1 MSRVFRNP
9 DVLWRRE
16 PDTSEGGA
24 SQEEAVA
31 AILFSGGSMLSLNEF
46 GIELWEMCDGRSVDE
61 LVASLMP
68 EFDVDEDVLRTDI
81 LDFLASLS
89 QKGFIRYE

>member
-16 PDTSEGGA
+16 SDESGEVG
-24 SQEEAVA
+24 QEETVA
-31 AILFSGGSMLSLNEF
+31 AILFSGGSMLSINEF
-46 GIELWEMCDGRSVDE
+46 GIELWEMCDGRTLDE
-61 LVASLMP
+61 IVESLKD
-68 EFDVDEDVLRTDI
+68 EYDVDEELLRSDI
-81 LDFLASLS
+81 LSFLESLS

>member
-16 PDTSEGGA
+16 SENNEGA

-46 GIELWEMCDGRSVDE
+46 GIELWELCDGRTVDE
-61 LVASLMP
+61 MVALLMP
-68 EFDVDEDVLRTDI
+68 EFDVAEDVLRSDI
-81 LDFLASLS
+81 LDFLESLS

>member
-16 PDTSEGGA
+16 SDADDGA
-24 SQEEAVA
+24 TQEEAVA

-46 GIELWEMCDGRSVDE
+46 GIELWELCDGKSVDE
-61 LVASLMP
+61 MVASLLP
-68 EFDVDEDVLRTDI
+68 DFDVEEELLRTDI
-81 LDFLASLS
+81 LDFLDSLL

>member
-1 MSRVFRNP
+1 MSRIFRNP

-16 PDTSEGGA
+16 PDAGDGTSR
-24 SQEEAVA
+24 EEAVA

-46 GIELWEMCDGRSVDE
+46 GIELWEMCDGRTVDE
-61 LVASLMP
+61 LVDALMP
-68 EFDVDEDVLRTDI
+68 EFDVAEDVLRTDI
-81 LDFLASLS
+81 LDFLDSLS

>member
-1 MSRVFRNP
+1 MTRVFRNP

-16 PDTSEGGA
+16 SAAGEGA

-46 GIELWEMCDGRSVDE
+46 GIELWEMCDGRTVDE
-61 LVASLMP
+61 MTAALLP
-68 EFDVDEDVLRTDI
+68 EFDVAEDVLRTDI
-81 LDFLASLS
+81 LAFLDSLS

>member
-1 MSRVFRNP
+1 MSRIFHNP

-16 PDTSEGGA
+16 TDASEND
-24 SQEEAVA
+24 SQEDAVA

-46 GIELWEMCDGRSVDE
+46 GIELWELCDGRTVE
-61 LVASLMP
+61 EMIASLLP
-68 EFDVDEDVLRTDI
+68 DFDIAEDVLRADI
-81 LDFLASLS
+81 LEFLDSLS

>member
-1 MSRVFRNP
+1 MSRIFRNP

-16 PDTSEGGA
+16 SDESEGV

-46 GIELWEMCDGRSVDE
+46 GIELWELCDGKTVDE
-61 LVASLMP
+61 LAASLMP
-68 EFDVDEDVLRTDI
+68 EFDVAEDVLRTDI
-81 LDFLASLS
+81 LDFLDSLS

>member
-1 MSRVFRNP
+1 MSRIIRNP

-16 PDTSEGGA
+16 SYADEGA
-24 SQEEAVA
+24 TQEEAVA

-46 GIELWEMCDGRSVDE
+46 GIELWELCDGRTVDDM
-61 LVASLMP
+61 VAALMT
-68 EFDVDEDVLRTDI
+68 EFDVEEDVLRTDI
-81 LDFLASLS
+81 MEFLDSLS

>member
-1 MSRVFRNP
+1 MSKVFRNP

-16 PDTSEGGA
+16 SDTSEGA

-46 GIELWEMCDGRSVDE
+46 GIELWEMCDGQTVDE
-61 LVASLMP
+61 LVASQLS
-68 EFDVDEDVLRTDI
+68 EFDVDEDVLRSDI
-81 LDFLASLS
+81 QEFLNSLL

>member
-16 PDTSEGGA
+16 SDADQAA
-24 SQEEAVA
+24 SQDAAVA

-46 GIELWEMCDGRSVDE
+46 GLELWQLCDGRTVDE
-61 LVASLMP
+61 MVASLLP
-68 EFDVDEDVLRTDI
+68 EFDVAEELLRSDI
-81 LDFLASLS
+81 LEFLSSLS

>member
-1 MSRVFRNP
+1 MSRVFHNP

-16 PDTSEGGA
+16 SDNIEEA

-46 GIELWEMCDGRSVDE
+46 GIEVWQMCDGRTLDELVTTLLPDFDVTVDE
-61 LVASLMP
+61 L
-68 EFDVDEDVLRTDI
+68 RTD
-81 LDFLASLS
+81 LMDFLDTLA

>member
-16 PDTSEGGA
+16 SDSGKGGSA
-24 SQEEAVA
+24 EETVA
-31 AILFSGGSMLSLNEF
+31 AILFSGGTMLSVNEL
-46 GIELWEMCDGRSVDE
+46 GLEVWQLCDGRTVDE
-61 LVASLMP
+61 MITSLES
-68 EFDVDEDVLRTDI
+68 EFDVDETVLVVDVQA
-81 LDFLASLS
+81 FLESLQ

>member
-1 MSRVFRNP
+1 MSRIFRNP

-16 PDTSEGGA
+16 SDAGDGA
-24 SQEEAVA
+24 SQEDAVA

-46 GIELWEMCDGRSVDE
+46 GIELWEMCDGRTVDE
-61 LVASLMP
+61 LVAALMP
-68 EFDVDEDVLRTDI
+68 EFDVAEDVLRTDI
-81 LDFLASLS
+81 LDFLDSLS

>member
-1 MSRVFRNP
+1 MSRIFRNP

-16 PDTSEGGA
+16 SGAVEGA

-46 GIELWEMCDGRSVDE
+46 GIELWEMCDGRTTDE
-61 LVASLMP
+61 MVAALLP
-68 EFDVDEDVLRTDI
+68 EFDVAEELLRADI
-81 LDFLASLS
+81 LAFLDILS

>member
-16 PDTSEGGA
+16 SDICEGTP
-24 SQEEAVA
+24 QEEAVA

-46 GIELWEMCDGRSVDE
+46 GIELWEQCDGLTVDE
-61 LVASLMP
+61 MVTSLMS
-68 EFDVDEDVLRTDI
+68 EFDVEEDILRTDI
-81 LDFLASLS
+81 MEFLDSLL

>member
-1 MSRVFRNP
+1 MSRVFHNP

-16 PDTSEGGA
+16 SDDSAETSA
-24 SQEEAVA
+24 EEAVA

-46 GIELWEMCDGRSVDE
+46 GIELWELCHGRTVDE
-61 LVASLMP
+61 MVVTLLP
-68 EFDVDEDVLRTDI
+68 ELDVDEERLRTDI
-81 LDFLASLS
+81 QEFLDSLS

>member
-1 MSRVFRNP
+1 MSRIFRNP

-16 PDTSEGGA
+16 SDDVEGT
-24 SQEEAVA
+24 SQEETVA

-46 GIELWEMCDGRSVDE
+46 GIELWELCDGRTVDE
-61 LVASLMP
+61 MVSLLMP
-68 EFDVDEDVLRTDI
+68 EFEVDEDVLRSDI
-81 LDFLASLS
+81 LDFLGNLS

>member
-1 MSRVFRNP
+1 MARIFHNP

-16 PDTSEGGA
+16 SESDESV
-24 SQEEAVA
+24 SQEDAVA

-46 GIELWEMCDGRSVDE
+46 GIELWELCEGRTVDE
-61 LVASLMP
+61 MVASLMP
-68 EFDVDEDVLRTDI
+68 EFDVDAEVLRADI
-81 LDFLASLS
+81 QDFLESLS

>member
-1 MSRVFRNP
+1 MSRIFRNP

-16 PDTSEGGA
+16 SDAGDGSSRED
-24 SQEEAVA
+24 AVA

-46 GIELWEMCDGRSVDE
+46 GIELWEMCDGRTVDE
-61 LVASLMP
+61 LVTALML
-68 EFDVDEDVLRTDI
+68 EFDVSEGVLRTDI
-81 LDFLASLS
+81 QAFLDSLS

>member
-1 MSRVFRNP
+1 MSRIFRNP

-16 PDTSEGGA
+16 SDGDEAA

-31 AILFSGGSMLSLNEF
+31 AILFSSGSMLSLNEF
-46 GIELWEMCDGRSVDE
+46 GIELWELCDGRTVDE
-61 LVASLMP
+61 VVASLLTVY
-68 EFDVDEDVLRTDI
+68 DVEEAVLRSDI
-81 LDFLASLS
+81 LDFLESLS

>member
-1 MSRVFRNP
+1 MSRIFRNP

-16 PDTSEGGA
+16 PDAGDGT

-31 AILFSGGSMLSLNEF
+31 AILFSGGSMLSLNEL
-46 GIELWEMCDGRSVDE
+46 GIELWEMCDGRTVDE
-61 LVASLMP
+61 LVAALMP
-68 EFDVDEDVLRTDI
+68 EFDVAEDVLRTDI
-81 LDFLASLS
+81 QAFLASLL

>member
-1 MSRVFRNP
+1 MSRVFHNP

-16 PDTSEGGA
+16 SDSCDDT

-46 GIELWEMCDGRSVDE
+46 GIELWELCDGRTVDE
-61 LVASLMP
+61 MVASLLT
-68 EFDVDEDVLRTDI
+68 EFDVAEDVLRNDI
-81 LDFLASLS
+81 LDFLESLS

>member
-1 MSRVFRNP
+1 MSKVFRNP

-16 PDTSEGGA
+16 SDTSEGE

-46 GIELWEMCDGRSVDE
+46 GIELWELCDGRTVDE
-61 LVASLMP
+61 MVASLLP
-68 EFDVDEDVLRTDI
+68 GLDVDEDVLHADI
-81 LDFLASLS
+81 LDFLNILL

>member
-16 PDTSEGGA
+16 SEEGEGVA
-24 SQEEAVA
+24 QEEAVA
-31 AILFSGGSMLSLNEF
+31 AIIFSGGSMLSLNEF
-46 GIELWEMCDGRSVDE
+46 GIELWELCDGLTVDE
-61 LVASLMP
+61 MVASLMP
-68 EFDVDEDVLRTDI
+68 EFDVAEDVLRADI
-81 LDFLASLS
+81 QDFLDSLL

>member
-1 MSRVFRNP
+1 MSRIYRNP

-16 PDTSEGGA
+16 SDEEGT
-24 SQEEAVA
+24 SQEDAVA

-46 GIELWEMCDGRSVDE
+46 GIELWELCDGLTVDE
-61 LVASLMP
+61 MVASLLP
-68 EFDVDEDVLRTDI
+68 ELDVAEEILRSDI
-81 LDFLASLS
+81 MDFLNSLS

>member
-16 PDTSEGGA
+16 SDTGEGA

-46 GIELWEMCDGRSVDE
+46 GIEVWELCDGLTVDE
-61 LVASLMP
+61 MVAAVLP
-68 EFDVDEDVLRTDI
+68 EFDVDEDVLRTDVLAF
-81 LDFLASLS
+81 LDSLS